1 MKNFKFYQ
9 KEVVNDKLFEYPCV
23 DSNGKYLDGRKTL
36 LFNSVGYIDASKLE
50 ELGAEVYIDP
60 NNDEMSFPRIGVIA
74 PVETKETNEKA
85 YYHILDYYI
94 HTLQTII
101 HKMGASK
108 GYNHIV
114 VLLPSG
120 ANQCHSDLEGM
131 AYYAVYGLI
140 QGLGAMYAPIG
151 IFINGIVL
159 SETNNVKLTT
169 DWIAFLASDNA
180 CNMVGQVICL

>member
-1 MKNFKFYQ
+1 MINFKFYQ
-9 KEVVNDKLFEYPCV
+9 KEIVNEKLFEYPCV
-23 DSNGKYLDGRKTL
+23 DSNGRFLDCRKTIA
-36 LFNSVGYIDASKLE
+36 FNTGGYINTSKLE
-50 ELGAEVYIDP
+50 ALGAEVYIDP
-60 NNDEMSFPRIGVIA
+60 QNLDMAYPRIGIVA
-74 PVETKETNEKA
+74 PIEINETNEKA
-85 YYHILDYYI
+85 YYQILDYYI
-94 HTLQTII
+94 HTLQTIT

-114 VLLPSG
+114 VLLPPG

-140 QGLGAMYAPIG
+140 QGLGAIYAPKG

-159 SETNNVKLTT
+159 SEINNVELTT
-169 DWIAFLASDNA
+169 DWTAYLASDNA